1 MARTVQREGAM
12 TVSVRTE
19 GAIILPKKLR
29 EKLDLRAGDQFD
41 VEIVGR
47 DIVLHPRPAGRLVL
61 RGVPASSQKIAVLGI
76 GGDAVKDKKKLY
88 ER

>member
-47 DIVLHPRPAGRLVL
+47 DIVLHPRPAGRLIL